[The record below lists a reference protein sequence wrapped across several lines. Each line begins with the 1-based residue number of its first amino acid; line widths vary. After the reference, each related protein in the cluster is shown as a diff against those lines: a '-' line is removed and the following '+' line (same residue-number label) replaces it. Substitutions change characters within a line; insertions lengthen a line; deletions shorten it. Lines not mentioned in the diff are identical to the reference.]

1 MTVWF
6 KVFSN
11 QTLHSSTQMMSQDMM
26 LDVMVGDFPQDLDLT
41 ITIKSPT
48 THSIMIHCSKM
59 DSMSSPRFYTSLVE
73 LIVSAICMA
82 DFSITVDQ
90 NVSKLVGWANSSDF
104 VLIMSITLVVS
115 WIFLLHFYCI
125 FEISSTFLN
134 FLTLCGTRSTS
145 QYNSSKCS

>member
-1 MTVWF
+1 MTVCF

-11 QTLHSSTQMMSQDMM
+11 QKLHSSTQMMSQDMM

-59 DSMSSPRFYTSLVE
+59 DSMSSPRFYTRLVE

-90 NVSKLVGWANSSDF
+90 NVSKLVGWAKSSDF

-115 WIFLLHFYCI
+115 RVFLLHFYCI
-125 FEISSTFLN
+125 FEIQKSSTF
-134 FLTLCGTRSTS
+134 F
-145 QYNSSKCS
+145 

>member
-1 MTVWF
+1 
-6 KVFSN
+6 
-11 QTLHSSTQMMSQDMM
+11 MM

-82 DFSITVDQ
+82 DFHHSMLEYFNMVQ
-90 NVSKLVGWANSSDF
+90 CSVEAE
-104 VLIMSITLVVS
+104 LICL
-115 WIFLLHFYCI
+115 
-125 FEISSTFLN
+125 ISRT
-134 FLTLCGTRSTS
+134 
-145 QYNSSKCS
+145 